1 VDLVLRHEARADQ
14 VADEVGEPLP
24 LTPQIRSGQGVLSGE
39 ATHAPVFCI
48 WMLGCIQYG
57 REHRTLDS

>member
-24 LTPQIRSGQGVLSGE
+24 LTLAITRPQFACEPAPKLMAAALVNGSVRQIRG
-39 ATHAPVFCI
+39 
-48 WMLGCIQYG
+48 
-57 REHRTLDS
+57 